1 MQSFMLAT
9 GTVLWYSVS
18 QILVHHSSFSSTGM
32 AWQLMNNRNL
42 VYRPTCLHWPSLVQ
56 TLHVFV
62 AFFSTKCG
70 INVKNVECLIWNSQN
85 NAAKV
90 IHATIY
96 SFAWEI
102 MKKCLVGSSCDL
114 VVVQVSYVSIHCAEL
129 YTPRLI
135 FEHILSQLSGEQSE
149 KCDDIN
155 TFIRLLKSVK
165 QKISSDNEPLYLV
178 SGLTSRDVHLFR
190 WLLLNRWFINEIQ
203 KQ

>member
-1 MQSFMLAT
+1 M
-9 GTVLWYSVS
+9 
-18 QILVHHSSFSSTGM
+18 
-32 AWQLMNNRNL
+32 
-42 VYRPTCLHWPSLVQ
+42 
-56 TLHVFV
+56 
-62 AFFSTKCG
+62 
-70 INVKNVECLIWNSQN
+70 
-85 NAAKV
+85 
-90 IHATIY
+90 
-96 SFAWEI
+96 
-102 MKKCLVGSSCDL
+102 
-114 VVVQVSYVSIHCAEL
+114 SIHCAEL